1 MSQNKPNVQDY
12 IEIIL
17 RRKWVLIFTFLL
29 GTTISVA
36 FSYSI
41 PLTYR
46 SSTLILLEPQKI
58 PTAYVSPTITSTV
71 QERLATISQQIL
83 SRTNLETIILQ
94 FGLYKQEENDGSPL
108 LNVLKQK
115 LKAIANLDLEKILV
129 HFNPRKAAESIPI
142 DVLVERMRRDIEVK
156 VMGGGNAFSVSYV
169 AKEPIT
175 AMKVTNTLASL
186 FIEKNLKLREQ
197 QAEGTSE
204 FLESQLVEAKGR
216 LQKQEQTLKEFK
228 GMHNGALP
236 GQMES
241 NLRTLDRLQL
251 ELQTINEALRNA
263 EERKTSIE
271 RLRQELRNIDET
283 SRMMGDAMAAG
294 QLGTNADL
302 PEIRISRLKAE
313 LAKLQAEF
321 QDHYP
326 DIILLKKLISEVEG
340 QMGELAVLR
349 TMPSSSTPS
358 LRPIDGNR
366 AQQLSLYTSEILTLN
381 SDIEALKRRREK
393 TGAQIK
399 EHEKRVEATFPN
411 EQTLLNLTR
420 DYDMSQ
426 HNYQMLLEKH
436 LNAKISENLE
446 KKQKGEQ
453 FRVLDPANIPQK
465 PYKPDRRKIIVLGV
479 LLSGGVGIG
488 LIFFK
493 EYVRLSYRKAEDFH
507 GTIDVPVLGTIPRN
521 NITQGRFRPLITL
534 QEPDSLITEQYRIL
548 YTKISQLT
556 KGTPQTIFA
565 ISSSIKGE
573 GKTITSL
580 NLALVMARDFGKK
593 VLLIEGDLKNPAIA
607 RYLQLKPQTG
617 MIDILLKKAD
627 FQSTILTFALENLS
641 VLPVVKSVQ
650 NSSSVLSSQE
660 LNMLISILKEKYD
673 FILIDC
679 PPILSL
685 PDMNII
691 EKLVDGIL
699 FVVRTERTPRDAV
712 KTAINSLGS
721 DKIVGII
728 LNDAKQASSQYYHYL
743 ESTA

>member
-1 MSQNKPNVQDY
+1 
-12 IEIIL
+12 
-17 RRKWVLIFTFLL
+17 
-29 GTTISVA
+29 
-36 FSYSI
+36 
-41 PLTYR
+41 
-46 SSTLILLEPQKI
+46 
-58 PTAYVSPTITSTV
+58 
-71 QERLATISQQIL
+71 
-83 SRTNLETIILQ
+83 
-94 FGLYKQEENDGSPL
+94 
-108 LNVLKQK
+108 
-115 LKAIANLDLEKILV
+115 
-129 HFNPRKAAESIPI
+129 
-142 DVLVERMRRDIEVK
+142 
-156 VMGGGNAFSVSYV
+156 MGGGNAFSVSYD
-169 AKEPIT
+169 AKEPVT

-216 LQKQEQTLKEFK
+216 LQKQEQALKEFK
-228 GMHNGALP
+228 EMRNGALP

-283 SRMMGDAMAAG
+283 SRMMGDSMAAG

-302 PEIRISRLKAE
+302 PEIRLRRLKAE

-340 QMGELAVLR
+340 QMGELAELR
-349 TMPSSSTPS
+349 TTPSSSAPS

-366 AQQLSLYTSEILTLN
+366 AQQLSLYSSEILTLN

-420 DYDMSQ
+420 DYDISQ

-479 LLSGGVGIG
+479 LLSGSVGIG

-493 EYVRLSYRKAEDFH
+493 EYCATV
-507 GTIDVPVLGTIPRN
+507 VP
-521 NITQGRFRPLITL
+521 
-534 QEPDSLITEQYRIL
+534 
-548 YTKISQLT
+548 
-556 KGTPQTIFA
+556 
-565 ISSSIKGE
+565 E
-573 GKTITSL
+573 G
-580 NLALVMARDFGKK
+580 
-593 VLLIEGDLKNPAIA
+593 
-607 RYLQLKPQTG
+607 
-617 MIDILLKKAD
+617 
-627 FQSTILTFALENLS
+627 
-641 VLPVVKSVQ
+641 
-650 NSSSVLSSQE
+650 
-660 LNMLISILKEKYD
+660 
-673 FILIDC
+673 
-679 PPILSL
+679 
-685 PDMNII
+685 
-691 EKLVDGIL
+691 
-699 FVVRTERTPRDAV
+699 
-712 KTAINSLGS
+712 
-721 DKIVGII
+721 
-728 LNDAKQASSQYYHYL
+728 
-743 ESTA
+743 